1 MSTDMRP
8 GRPPWCLSSARPQR
22 DSRSVIVA
30 SIAAGFPTAFRGFP
44 PAEYANRDE
53 VARSVPTRP
62 ASDRQYTPAQRAEQ
76 ARRRQLSQ
84 YQRDVPKPA
93 VQDELHR

>member
-1 MSTDMRP
+1 
-8 GRPPWCLSSARPQR
+8 
-22 DSRSVIVA
+22 V
-30 SIAAGFPTAFRGFP
+30 
-44 PAEYANRDE
+44 EHANRDE

-62 ASDRQYTPAQRAEQ
+62 ASDRQCTPAQRAEQ

-93 VQDELHR
+93 VQDELDR